1 MKSPSKTL
9 YFAKQYIKNHLLKL
23 VSSFAVSVFIIR
35 GSQEAVVRAKAM
47 IMEKIATSDGP
58 KEEKNLK
65 RTCYFCGSKN
75 HKIAECPN
83 KANN

>member
-1 MKSPSKTL
+1 MKSHKYETRFFSL
-9 YFAKQYIKNHLLKL
+9 
-23 VSSFAVSVFIIR
+23 AVSVFIIR
-35 GSQEAVVRAKAM
+35 GSREAVVRAKAM
-47 IMEKIATSDGP
+47 IMEKISNSDGP
-58 KEEKNLK
+58 AKENLK